1 MSMDLVPNKSKN
13 QASGRNTS
21 KIHVSNHSIMMN
33 WLLVGCLATLSF
45 GSYGLFSKLSAFEH
59 PTVSNLVIYA
69 TATICGIV
77 LLVVTGSGVIF
88 SKESFL
94 SGISSNIAALT
105 MLYSLVSN
113 QVLVVFSFVSFA
125 SVVFFL
131 IVLGFEKP
139 TLSGRQKWLACVGIL
154 VSVLGL
160 FIASTSTVG
169 GINYVLK
176 SATFNPDFL
185 VIAPLMPLGFGLWSY
200 FSFVAI
206 KKKGA
211 KVPTVFFNYSFGS
224 ILVATTSYL
233 VFAQGFPLPRFSE
246 LRDIFPVVAGFFVA
260 VGVIFALQSFRM
272 TSGESRI
279 EETVVAILANAE
291 IIPLMFLSYFILGEF
306 TIEGFLGALMVFLG
320 LSILNSARVS

>member
-1 MSMDLVPNKSKN
+1 MPRDVVSSKSKK
-13 QASGRNTS
+13 QEPIRNAS
-21 KIHVSNHSIMMN
+21 KIHDEKHGILMN
-33 WLLVGCLATLSF
+33 WLLVGCFATLAF
-45 GSYGLFSKLSAFEH
+45 GSYGLFSKLSVFEH
-59 PTVSNLVIYA
+59 PTLSNLVIYG
-69 TATICGIV
+69 TAVICGIV
-77 LLVVTGSGVIF
+77 LVAVTESGVTF

-94 SGISSNIAALT
+94 SGISSNIGALT

-131 IVLGFEKP
+131 IVLALERPK
-139 TLSGRQKWLACVGIL
+139 LSGRQKGFACVGIL

-160 FIASTSTVG
+160 FIASTSLVG
-169 GINYVLK
+169 GIDYVLK
-176 SATFNPDFL
+176 STLFNPYFL
-185 VIAPLMPLGFGLWSY
+185 IIAPLMPIGFGFWAY

-224 ILVATTSYL
+224 FLVAVTSYL
-233 VFAQGFPLPRFSE
+233 FFAQRIPLPRFSE
-246 LRDIFPVVAGFFVA
+246 IRDIFPVIAGLFVTL
-260 VGVIFALQSFRM
+260 GVIFSLQSFRM

-291 IIPLMFLSYFILGEF
+291 IIPLIFLSYFILGEF
-306 TIEGFLGALMVFLG
+306 TIEGLFGALMVFIG
-320 LSILNSARVS
+320 LSILNSARAN

>member
-1 MSMDLVPNKSKN
+1 MDLEPDKPKN
-13 QASGRNTS
+13 QASIRNTS
-21 KIHVSNHSIMMN
+21 KIHVSNHGIMMN
-33 WLLVGCLATLSF
+33 WLLVGCFAMLSF
-45 GSYGLFSKLSAFEH
+45 GSYGLFSKLSEFEA
-59 PTVSNLVIYA
+59 PTISNLVIYA
-69 TATICGIV
+69 TAVICGIV
-77 LLVVTGSGVIF
+77 LLAVTETGVMF

-131 IVLGFEKP
+131 IVLGLEKP
-139 TLSGRQKWLACVGIL
+139 TLSGRQKGFACAGIL

-160 FIASTSTVG
+160 FVASTSTVG

-176 SATFNPDFL
+176 SVAFNPYFL
-185 VIAPLMPLGFGLWSY
+185 VIAPLMPLGFGFWSY

-206 KKKGA
+206 KKKGV

-224 ILVATTSYL
+224 FIVAATSYF

-246 LRDIFPVVAGFFVA
+246 LRDIFPVIAGLFVA
-260 VGVIFALQSFRM
+260 VGVMFALQSFRM

-291 IIPLMFLSYFILGEF
+291 IIPLIFLSYFILGEF
-306 TIEGFLGALMVFLG
+306 TIEGFLGALTVFLG